1 MVATERLL
9 VWEEG
14 GETLSGKIPVEDA
27 FSFTLSLHA
36 PNQIPRLHFDSDE
49 AMDGAMEKV
58 WAHKNLIL
66 GKSNIVVISETGDS
80 AWTTFSSRAPA
91 NNVFLSLSLLKMRLS
106 KLYSSM

>member
-1 MVATERLL
+1 MYVLKSTSRFFFWQRMVATERLL

-27 FSFTLSLHA
+27 YSFTLSLHA

-58 WAHKNLIL
+58 
-66 GKSNIVVISETGDS
+66 
-80 AWTTFSSRAPA
+80 
-91 NNVFLSLSLLKMRLS
+91 
-106 KLYSSM
+106 